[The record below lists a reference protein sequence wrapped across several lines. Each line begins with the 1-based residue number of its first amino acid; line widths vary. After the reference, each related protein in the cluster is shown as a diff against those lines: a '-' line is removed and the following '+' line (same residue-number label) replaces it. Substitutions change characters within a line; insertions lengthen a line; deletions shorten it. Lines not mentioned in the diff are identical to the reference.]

1 MIWSGPVTPIICD
14 THIPIFFQD
23 APSRLSTLARK
34 TFDQGISNGQLAMA
48 DISLWEIAML
58 FGRGRLNVPAEMTSL
73 EYIDDLITAYRIR
86 VLPISASIAIAAQA
100 PLFKHGDPADRLI
113 AATALVHKAPL
124 LTRDKQLRCITE
136 LETPW

>member
-1 MIWSGPVTPIICD
+1 MPIVCD
-14 THIPIFFQD
+14 THIPIFFHD
-23 APSRLSTLARK
+23 APHRLSSLARE
-34 TFDQGISNGQLAMA
+34 TFEQGITNGQLAMA
-48 DISLWEIAML
+48 DISLWEITML
-58 FGRGRLNVPAEMTSL
+58 FDRGRLNAPAEMTPL

-86 VLPISASIAIAAQA
+86 VLPITTSIAVTAQA

-124 LTRDKQLRCITE
+124 LTRDKQLRSIAE

>member
-1 MIWSGPVTPIICD
+1 
-14 THIPIFFQD
+14 
-23 APSRLSTLARK
+23 
-34 TFDQGISNGQLAMA
+34 MA

-58 FGRGRLNVPAEMTSL
+58 FDRGRLNVPAEMTSL

-86 VLPISASIAIAAQA
+86 VLPISARIAITAQA

-124 LTRDKQLRCITE
+124 LTRDKQLHCIAE